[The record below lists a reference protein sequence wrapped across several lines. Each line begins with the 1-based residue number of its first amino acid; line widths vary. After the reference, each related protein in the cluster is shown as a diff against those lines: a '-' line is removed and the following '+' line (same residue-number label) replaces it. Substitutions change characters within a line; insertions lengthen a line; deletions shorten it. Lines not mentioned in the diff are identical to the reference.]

1 MKKIAF
7 LFAGQ
12 GAQVVGMG
20 QDIAMQNAVA
30 KAVFD
35 MGNALNPGISEICFS
50 GDSETLNQTQNTQ
63 PCLFLTD
70 LAIAKALHDVGVVPD
85 AVAGFSLGEIPALA
99 FAKAFSE
106 EDAFRFV
113 LLRGKNMGEQS
124 ALHPG
129 GMVAVLKLDAETV
142 NTICSRFPE
151 VWPVNYNCPG
161 QICCAGSN
169 EQLDDF
175 CDAVKNI
182 GGRAVKLSVSG
193 AFHTPYMQDVKAVLR
208 NFLENVDLQ
217 KPSIPV
223 YANRTASPYPADR
236 ASMIETLSGQVC
248 APVKWEN
255 TLHAMFADGVDTF
268 VEVGAGSTLTGFV
281 RRTLPDAKAFT
292 VNDFATFEAVRN
304 ELAEGSNHAGST
316 TTDASGGF

>member
-1 MKKIAF
+1 MKKLAF

-12 GAQVVGMG
+12 GAQAVGMG
-20 QDIAMQNAVA
+20 QDMAMQNATA

-35 MGNALNPGISEICFS
+35 MGDALCPGISEICFT
-50 GDSETLNQTQNTQ
+50 GDGETLNQTQNTQ

-70 LAIAKALHDVGVVPD
+70 LAIAKALRDAGVVPD

-106 EDAFRFV
+106 EEAFRFV
-113 LLRGKNMGEQS
+113 LLRGKNMGAQS

-129 GMVAVLKLDAETV
+129 GMVAALKLGAEAV
-142 NTICSRFPE
+142 NMICTRFSE

-169 EQLDDF
+169 TQLDDF
-175 CDAVKNI
+175 CNAVKEV
-182 GGRAVKLSVSG
+182 GGRAVKLPVSG
-193 AFHTPYMQDVKAVLR
+193 AFHTPYMQDVATVLR
-208 NFLENVDLQ
+208 DFLENGNLQ
-217 KPSIPV
+217 KPAIPV
-223 YANRTASPYPADR
+223 YANRTAAPYPADH
-236 ASMIETLSGQVC
+236 ASMVETLSMQVC
-248 APVKWEN
+248 SPVKWEN
-255 TLHAMFADGVDTF
+255 TLHAMFADGIDTF

-292 VNDFATFEAVRN
+292 VNDFATFETVRK
-304 ELAEGSNHAGST
+304 ELAEGSHHAGST
-316 TTDASGGF
+316 TTDTNVGF